1 MAITIYNDVI
11 WPCNITAAGMRGK
24 KIRRNQRTENQAGEA
39 EVVQVWVR
47 SLREYEVGIV
57 PLTATQWEAI
67 EGLFDITGG
76 GAYGMLLQDPKDSS
90 VTASQGLLYP
100 VVAGDLGGTIGLG
113 YGVPSYRLHKRYAA
127 AGTTRTYDR
136 LITRPKSVALL
147 RGGSP
152 VTIGV
157 SAGNAALDSDT
168 GTVTFVADSSQAIQ
182 SITVGATTVLNF
194 ANGTGV
200 VDDFVTGQRV
210 YITGV
215 TGTAASAL
223 NSLSHEISSIGAT
236 SLTISTSTAG
246 LAVSAA
252 GTAFKYPQA
261 SEALTWSGQFYV
273 PVHFR
278 DDFIDWDLVRAG
290 PEESTRLLAGPS
302 VVLKEVRET

>member
-1 MAITIYNDVI
+1 MALPVYSDVV
-11 WPCNITAAGMRGK
+11 WPSGITAAGMRGK
-24 KIRRNQRTENQAGEA
+24 KVRRNHRTENQAGEV

-47 SLREYEVGIV
+47 GLREYEVGIV
-57 PLTATQWEAI
+57 PLTVEQWETI

-76 GAYGMLLQDPKDSS
+76 GAYGMLLLDPKDGT
-90 VTASQGLLYP
+90 VTAAQGLLYP
-100 VVAGDLGGTIGLG
+100 VVGDALGGSIGVG
-113 YGVPSYRLHKRYAA
+113 YGVPSYRLHKRYTA

-136 LITRPKSVALL
+136 LITRPKSAALL

-152 VTIGV
+152 VAMG
-157 SAGNAALDSDT
+157 ALPGNASLNSDT

-182 SITVGATTVLNF
+182 SISVGATTVLNF

-200 VDDFVTGQRV
+200 VDDFVIGQRV

-223 NSLSHEISSIGAT
+223 NSLSHEISAVGAT
-236 SLTISTSTAG
+236 SLTITTSTVG

-252 GTAFKYPQA
+252 GAASKYPQA
-261 SEALTWSGQFYV
+261 SESLTWSGQFYV

-278 DDFIDWDLVRAG
+278 DDFIDWDLVRPG
-290 PEESTRLLAGPS
+290 PDEDARLLAGPS
-302 VVLKEVRET
+302 VVLREVRES